1 MVFVMTE
8 KSVKCTKII
17 NNDYCS
23 SFSRV
28 RFQFPFIDE
37 TVKENENIIDQNKRT
52 EDWKYWTI
60 VNDCNSA
67 THMSRKKENWSS
79 SSDEKA

>member
-52 EDWKYWTI
+52 ED
-60 VNDCNSA
+60 
-67 THMSRKKENWSS
+67 
-79 SSDEKA
+79 